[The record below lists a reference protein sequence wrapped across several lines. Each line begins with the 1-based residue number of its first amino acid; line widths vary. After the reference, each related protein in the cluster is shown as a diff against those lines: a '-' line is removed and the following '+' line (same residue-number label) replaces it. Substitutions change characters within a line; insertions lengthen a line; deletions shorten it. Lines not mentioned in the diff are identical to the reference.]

1 MSDCAPFP
9 VSIVIGLYP
18 IVGRPLEITCD
29 LTPMAYTCNH
39 TSMAYT
45 CDHTLMAYTC
55 DAIPMA
61 TATLPTYGPYYQPT
75 VETSKTI
82 RQS

>member
-29 LTPMAYTCNH
+29 LTPMAYTCDH
-39 TSMAYT
+39 TS
-45 CDHTLMAYTC
+45 MAYTC

-61 TATLPTYGPYYQPT
+61 IATLPTYGPHYQPT